1 MATRRFVLIAEGDVF
16 MQVQFDDEISSP
28 NAAAWAAGLLSN
40 PIVVDVTNQHEVL
53 PGWAWNGDSFTPPQ

>member
-40 PIVVDVTNQHEVL
+40 PVVHEVTNQPEVL
-53 PGWAWNGDSFTPPQ
+53 PGWAWNGESFTPPQ